1 MIAVPDARGHFE
13 ALALSRMASGRL
25 CLDLTARAGWDD
37 LPRVAAALEHAV
49 GAIVL
54 DHADG
59 LDVRVW
65 TVRVHGAEVR
75 LVFDA
80 LAQMVGLEAKD
91 AASDDAIRRVH
102 AALSAASSA
111 ARGPQP
117 GPAGE

>member
-37 LPRVAAALEHAV
+37 LPRVAAALQHAC
-49 GAIVL
+49 GAAVL
-54 DHADG
+54 NHADG

-65 TVRVHGAEVR
+65 TVRVYGTDVR

-80 LAQMVGLEAKD
+80 VAQMVSLEAKD
-91 AASDDAIRRVH
+91 ALGDDALLRVH
-102 AALSAASSA
+102 TALSAASSA
-111 ARGPQP
+111 AYGPEP
-117 GPAGE
+117 RPAGE